1 MSDYRTEVQIRKL
14 PVSQLKKYLA
24 QKESNE
30 ACKYC
35 SEYDNRWCC
44 PSGVPDAEEYMS
56 PYEYAYLIAVQI
68 FYSEELRSR
77 IHTPEGV
84 KMVRET
90 LYDRIQLQVQLILIE
105 LEKQF
110 PGSISI
116 STCMLCKRC
125 SRRDKKPCIHPDRM
139 RYSMTAMGFKF
150 AELLK
155 EELDLQIYW
164 SADSLPEYN
173 VMISA
178 LLVNQGGES

>member
-1 MSDYRTEVQIRKL
+1 MSDYRTEVQIKNM

-24 QKESNE
+24 QKECNE

-44 PSGVPDAEEYMS
+44 PSGVPDAEQYMS
-56 PYEYAYLIAVQI
+56 PYENAYLIAVKI
-68 FYSEELRSR
+68 FFSEELRSR

-90 LYDRIQLQVQLILIE
+90 IYDKIQLQVQLILLE

-125 SRRDKKPCIHPDRM
+125 SRRDKKPCVHPKEM
-139 RYSMTAMGFKF
+139 RYSMTAIGFRF
-150 AELLK
+150 AELLEK
-155 EELDLQIYW
+155 EMDLKIFW

-173 VMISA
+173 VMVAA
-178 LLVNQGGES
+178 LLFNQGGIS